1 MKITSGEPIC
11 QHFSQPFQMRL
22 SKVISMTLP
31 RLSYRECASSGRIN
45 ALRSQN
51 KEISPIQ
58 PLCLNV
64 ISSSKC
70 LLERMPVTLTD
81 VSPMLRA
88 ELMIV
93 PRHSGVCSKNCPKSQ
108 ELLRNKRV
116 NSDLALKT
124 KRESLIHR
132 GTRYINSRESQINRN
147 LRVLC
152 KLKNLK
158 QIMLL
163 SDKKFRLQKKD
174 YRPILTLKEIYKILL
189 RP

>member
-1 MKITSGEPIC
+1 MS
-11 QHFSQPFQMRL
+11 QHLNQPFQMRL

-51 KEISPIQ
+51 KGIPPIQ

-116 NSDLALKT
+116 NSDQALIKPLKT

-132 GTRYINSRESQINRN
+132 GTRYLNSRVSQNNRN
-147 LRVLC
+147 LKYITNLC

-163 SDKKFRLQKKD
+163 SDKKSRLQKKD
-174 YRPILTLKEIYKILL
+174 YRPI
-189 RP
+189 